1 MGFYQ
6 NTRKPVGFGGTIM
19 VRLMNVCHSPIA
31 TWGFSKLSMRNNLNI
46 LDIGCGGGKN
56 IATWLRKSKNS
67 HVTGLDYSEVS
78 VDESSKKNKWAIKRN
93 RCEILRGNVAEM
105 PFSDNTF
112 DCVSAFETIYFW
124 PGLEECF
131 TEVNRVLK
139 HGGIF
144 MVCNGSDGE
153 NESDEKWV
161 NIIEGMSVYN
171 EDQLHSALEKAG
183 FYKIK
188 CYINTEK
195 HWLCIFAKK
204 K

>member
-31 TWGFSKLSMRNNLNI
+31 TWGFSKLSMRDNLNI

-78 VDESSKKNKWAIKRN
+78 VAESSKKNKWAIKRN

-153 NESDEKWV
+153 NESDEKWL

>member
-19 VRLMNVCHSPIA
+19 VRLMNICHSPIA
-31 TWGFSKLSMRNNLNI
+31 SWGFSKLSMRDNLNI

-78 VDESSKKNKWAIKRN
+78 VAESSKKNKWAIKRN

>member
-31 TWGFSKLSMRNNLNI
+31 TWGFSKLSMRDNLNI

-93 RCEILRGNVAEM
+93 RCEILRGNVADM

-112 DCVSAFETIYFW
+112 DCISAFETIYFW

>member
-31 TWGFSKLSMRNNLNI
+31 TWGFSKLSMRDNLNI

>member
-19 VRLMNVCHSPIA
+19 VRLMNICHSPIA
-31 TWGFSKLSMRNNLNI
+31 TWGFSKLSMRDNLNI

-78 VDESSKKNKWAIKRN
+78 VAESSKKNKWAIKRN

>member
-19 VRLMNVCHSPIA
+19 VRLMNICHSPIA
-31 TWGFSKLSMRNNLNI
+31 TWGFSKLSMRDNLNI

-188 CYINTEK
+188 CYINTKK

>member
-31 TWGFSKLSMRNNLNI
+31 TWGFSKLSMRDNLNI

-78 VDESSKKNKWAIKRN
+78 VAESSKKNKWAIKRN

-112 DCVSAFETIYFW
+112 DCISAFETIYFW

>member
-19 VRLMNVCHSPIA
+19 VRLMNICHSPIA
-31 TWGFSKLSMRNNLNI
+31 SWGFSKLSMRDNLNI

-78 VDESSKKNKWAIKRN
+78 VYESSKKNKWAIKRN

>member
-31 TWGFSKLSMRNNLNI
+31 TWGFSKLSMRDNLNI

-93 RCEILRGNVAEM
+93 SCEILRGNVAEM

>member
-78 VDESSKKNKWAIKRN
+78 VAESSKKNKWAIKRN

-153 NESDEKWV
+153 NKSDEKWV

-188 CYINTEK
+188 CYINTKK

>member
-19 VRLMNVCHSPIA
+19 VRLMNICHSPIA
-31 TWGFSKLSMRNNLNI
+31 SWGFSKLSMRDNLNI

>member
-139 HGGIF
+139 HCGIF

>member
-31 TWGFSKLSMRNNLNI
+31 TWGFSKLSMRDNLNI
-46 LDIGCGGGKN
+46 LVIGCGGGKN
-56 IATWLRKSKNS
+56 IASWLRKSKNS

>member
-31 TWGFSKLSMRNNLNI
+31 TWGFSKLTMRDNLNI

-78 VDESSKKNKWAIKRN
+78 VAESSKKNKWAIKRN

-161 NIIEGMSVYN
+161 NIIEGMNVYN
-171 EDQLHSALEKAG
+171 EEQLHSALEKAG

>member
-31 TWGFSKLSMRNNLNI
+31 TWGFSKLSMRDNLNI

-78 VDESSKKNKWAIKRN
+78 VAESSKKNKWAIKRN
-93 RCEILRGNVAEM
+93 RCKILRGNVAEM

>member
-78 VDESSKKNKWAIKRN
+78 VAESSKKNKWAIKRN

-171 EDQLHSALEKAG
+171 EDQLHSTLEKAG

>member
-31 TWGFSKLSMRNNLNI
+31 TWGFSKLSMRDNLNI

-153 NESDEKWV
+153 NKSDEKWV

>member
-31 TWGFSKLSMRNNLNI
+31 TWGFSKLSMRDNLNI

-124 PGLEECF
+124 SGLEECF

>member
-1 MGFYQ
+1 MGFFQ
-6 NTRKPVGFGGTIM
+6 NTRKPIGFSGKLTIK
-19 VRLMNVCHSPIA
+19 LMNICHSPIA
-31 TWGFSKLSMRNNLNI
+31 SWGFSKLSMRNNLNI
-46 LDIGCGGGKN
+46 LDIGCGGGAN

-78 VDESSKKNKWAIKRN
+78 VAESSKKNKWAIKRN
-93 RCEILRGNVAEM
+93 RCEILHGNVAEM
-105 PFSDNTF
+105 PFSVNTF

>member
-1 MGFYQ
+1 
-6 NTRKPVGFGGTIM
+6 
-19 VRLMNVCHSPIA
+19 
-31 TWGFSKLSMRNNLNI
+31 
-46 LDIGCGGGKN
+46 
-56 IATWLRKSKNS
+56 
-67 HVTGLDYSEVS
+67 
-78 VDESSKKNKWAIKRN
+78 
-93 RCEILRGNVAEM
+93 M

-124 PGLEECF
+124 PGLEKCF

-139 HGGIF
+139 HGGVF

>member
-31 TWGFSKLSMRNNLNI
+31 TWGFSKLSMRDNLNI

-78 VDESSKKNKWAIKRN
+78 VAESSKKNKRAIKRN

>member
-31 TWGFSKLSMRNNLNI
+31 TWGFSKLSMRDNLNI

-78 VDESSKKNKWAIKRN
+78 VAESSKKNKWAIKRN
-93 RCEILRGNVAEM
+93 RCKILRGNVAEM

-171 EDQLHSALEKAG
+171 EDQLHSTLEKAG

>member
-19 VRLMNVCHSPIA
+19 VRLMNICHSPIA
-31 TWGFSKLSMRNNLNI
+31 SWGFSKLSMRNNLNI

-171 EDQLHSALEKAG
+171 EDQLHSALEKVG

>member
-56 IATWLRKSKNS
+56 ISTWLRKSKNS

-78 VDESSKKNKWAIKRN
+78 VAESSKKNKWAIKRN

-153 NESDEKWV
+153 NKSDEKWV

-188 CYINTEK
+188 CYINTKK

>member
-6 NTRKPVGFGGTIM
+6 NTRKPIGFGGTIM
-19 VRLMNVCHSPIA
+19 VRLMNICHSPIA

-46 LDIGCGGGKN
+46 LDIGCGGGAN

>member
-19 VRLMNVCHSPIA
+19 VRLMNICHSPIA
-31 TWGFSKLSMRNNLNI
+31 TWGFSKLSMRDNLNI

>member
-31 TWGFSKLSMRNNLNI
+31 TWGFSKLSMRDNLNI

-78 VDESSKKNKWAIKRN
+78 VDESSKKNKLAIKRN

>member
-19 VRLMNVCHSPIA
+19 VRLMNICHSPIA
-31 TWGFSKLSMRNNLNI
+31 TWGFSKLSMRDNLNV

>member
-31 TWGFSKLSMRNNLNI
+31 TWGFSKLSMRDNLNI

-78 VDESSKKNKWAIKRN
+78 VAESSKKNKWAIKRN

-124 PGLEECF
+124 PGLDECF

-171 EDQLHSALEKAG
+171 EDQLRSALEKAG

>member
-31 TWGFSKLSMRNNLNI
+31 TWGFSKLSMRDNLNI

-204 K
+204 E

>member
-19 VRLMNVCHSPIA
+19 VRLMNICHSPIA
-31 TWGFSKLSMRNNLNI
+31 SWGFSKLSMRNNLNI
-46 LDIGCGGGKN
+46 LDIGCGGGAN

-93 RCEILRGNVAEM
+93 RCKILRGNVAEM

>member
-31 TWGFSKLSMRNNLNI
+31 TWGFSKLSMRDNLNI

-78 VDESSKKNKWAIKRN
+78 VAESSKKNKWAIKRN
-93 RCEILRGNVAEM
+93 RCEILRGNVADM

-112 DCVSAFETIYFW
+112 DCISAFETIYFW

>member
-31 TWGFSKLSMRNNLNI
+31 TWGFSKLSMRDNLNI

-78 VDESSKKNKWAIKRN
+78 VAESSKKNKWAIKRN

-131 TEVNRVLK
+131 TEVNRVLR

>member
-31 TWGFSKLSMRNNLNI
+31 TWGFSKLSIRDNLNI

>member
-78 VDESSKKNKWAIKRN
+78 VAESSKKNKWAIKRN
-93 RCEILRGNVAEM
+93 RCEILHGNVAEM

>member
-31 TWGFSKLSMRNNLNI
+31 SWGFSKLSMRNNLNI

-171 EDQLHSALEKAG
+171 EDQLHSALEKSG

>member
-19 VRLMNVCHSPIA
+19 VRLMNICHSPIA
-31 TWGFSKLSMRNNLNI
+31 TWGFSKLSMRDNLNV

-78 VDESSKKNKWAIKRN
+78 VDESSKKNKWAIKRS

-188 CYINTEK
+188 CYINTQK

>member
-6 NTRKPVGFGGTIM
+6 NTRKPFGFGGTIM

-31 TWGFSKLSMRNNLNI
+31 TWGFSKLSMRDNLNI

>member
-31 TWGFSKLSMRNNLNI
+31 TWGFSKLSMRDNLNI

-67 HVTGLDYSEVS
+67 HITGLDYSEVS

-153 NESDEKWV
+153 NKSDEKWV